1 MNEVVSLSMLPVE
14 EGTLFREV
22 SKKFITEMPRVVP
35 DQRSKFENDEL
46 FRKLSREGEV
56 RVHTFLS
63 SRKFV
68 FSLYGLLIFLVH
80 TKLMDY
86 FCSYSFGIF
95 LISGKIYRV

>member
-22 SKKFITEMPRVVP
+22 SKKFITDMPRVVP

-56 RVHTFLS
+56 CVNFIYSLPEVLYICAIKDYS
-63 SRKFV
+63 IYFVVKFTW
-68 FSLYGLLIFLVH
+68 I
-80 TKLMDY
+80 
-86 FCSYSFGIF
+86 I
-95 LISGKIYRV
+95 